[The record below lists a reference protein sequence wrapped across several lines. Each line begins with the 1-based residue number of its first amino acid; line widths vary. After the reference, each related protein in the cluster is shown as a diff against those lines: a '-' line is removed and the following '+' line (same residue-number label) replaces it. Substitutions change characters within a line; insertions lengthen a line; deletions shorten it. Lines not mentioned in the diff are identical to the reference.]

1 MKDVVITYSTG
12 SDYRGAGHALYSGQ
26 LHSTAGSAAEPYTD
40 DIFVPGGTAADVKA
54 VKIAY
59 TSNWWVSG
67 DYAGYATEYGLS
79 KVRFGASTP
88 EPARWCCW
96 LPACSGCWPMPG
108 ENAR

>member
-1 MKDVVITYSTG
+1 M
-12 SDYRGAGHALYSGQ
+12 
-26 LHSTAGSAAEPYTD
+26 
-40 DIFVPGGTAADVKA
+40 KA

-88 EPARWCCW
+88 EPRTLVLLATGLLGLLAYAWRK
-96 LPACSGCWPMPG
+96 
-108 ENAR
+108 RK